1 MVFLAFGLTLGFA
14 GGDET
19 GRTGKDRKMIEKISW
34 RAATLHTTAIIA
46 ALIVFAVTFT
56 YTGNADLLTA
66 ITAGLA
72 AGLLIYLT
80 VHIFRDKSGEK

>member
-1 MVFLAFGLTLGFA
+1 M
-14 GGDET
+14 
-19 GRTGKDRKMIEKISW
+19 
-34 RAATLHTTAIIA
+34 A

-56 YTGNADLLTA
+56 YTGNADLLSA
-66 ITAGLA
+66 ITAGLG